1 MSVAAALLIP
11 LGTTELIIILV
22 IIMMFFGVGKLPE
35 VGKALGKSIR
45 AFKEGQKAPPIDV
58 TPATDELAAPPIE
71 ASVVEGVGQVAMS
84 PGADSD

>member
-1 MSVAAALLIP
+1 MIP

-35 VGKALGKSIR
+35 VAKALGKSFQ

-58 TPATDELAAPPIE
+58 TPSTDELPAPPIE
-71 ASVVEGVGQVAMS
+71 ASVAEGVGQVAMS
-84 PGADSD
+84 PSPDSD